1 MSEKEIGTVTHW
13 FGNVSVAGIKLTG
26 DLSVGDRIRIKG
38 HTSDFES
45 PVESIQIDRVSVE
58 SAGAG
63 DDVGIMLPE
72 RARIGDKVTLIESD

>member
-13 FGNVSVAGIKLTG
+13 FGNVSVAGIELTE
-26 DLSVGDRIRIKG
+26 DLRVGDRIRIKG

-63 DDVGIMLPE
+63 DDIGIKLLE

>member
-13 FGNVSVAGIKLTG
+13 FGNVSVAGIELTG